1 MESLI
6 LIGTIL
12 AIHLLAWFIPGPVF
26 VLIIRNSLV
35 YSRKS
40 GMWTALGIAIA
51 NIIHIMSI
59 RIISMIAKISYNT
72 LRTKRIRDV
81 SISRGLVYG
90 FAFGISI
97 RYLVS
102 FVSFLIVFYKLKN

>member
-1 MESLI
+1 MEKELIDRDVESNVFYHSASLSS
-6 LIGTIL
+6 LNSYE
-12 AIHLLAWFIPGPVF
+12 FIVG
-26 VLIIRNSLV
+26 VLFGAAFGFFGVI
-35 YSRKS
+35 
-40 GMWTALGIAIA
+40 IA

-90 FAFGISI
+90 FAFGISL
-97 RYLVS
+97 RYIVS

>member
-1 MESLI
+1 MDTLDRDIENNGPYHRASLSSLNSYEFI
-6 LIGTIL
+6 IG
-12 AIHLLAWFIPGPVF
+12 
-26 VLIIRNSLV
+26 VLFGVSFGFFGVI
-35 YSRKS
+35 
-40 GMWTALGIAIA
+40 IA

-59 RIISMIAKISYNT
+59 RIISMIAKISYST
-72 LRTKRIRDV
+72 LRTKKIRDV

-102 FVSFLIVFYKLKN
+102 LVSFLIVFYELKK